1 MNKWQRFDTTVFT
14 VSPKDFG
21 KDIMQNTFELP
32 DSGAVTL
39 TVATYQTTQIRS
51 KMHS

>member
-32 DSGAVTL
+32 DGGAVTL
-39 TVATYQTTQIRS
+39 SGAGCTVETGDGIAA
-51 KMHS
+51 K